1 MNLSELIIEPVKRE
15 DEAEFL
21 ALMHQHHYLG
31 APHKIGESAYYAA
44 VLQGE
49 CEWVALSSFYAAA
62 LKSAARDRWL
72 GWHPRDR
79 IPRLH
84 LITSQSRFLILK
96 PQPNLAS
103 RTLSLL
109 RRQVAQDWPLRFGHP
124 VLLMETF
131 VDLQRFKGSCYL
143 ADNWQPIGESSG
155 YRRKHGGYQAG
166 SSKKMMFVRELQ
178 TDARRLLA
186 GAHLDSYYFPEGVC
200 RKMHTEDDFKTILE
214 CFSQIDDTRGHR
226 GRRYRLDTLLAIAGC
241 ATYLWQI
248 LQIAGS
254 VVPKIVK
261 SVTDYACSKCGNLV
275 RPCLGPVHAAAFQ
288 TNANDISAPGFEYR
302 T

>member
-21 ALMHQHHYLG
+21 ALMHKHHYLG

-44 VLQGE
+44 VLQG
-49 CEWVALSSFYAAA
+49 EWVALSSFYAAA

-109 RRQVAQDWPLRFGHP
+109 RRQVA
-124 VLLMETF
+124 
-131 VDLQRFKGSCYL
+131 
-143 ADNWQPIGESSG
+143 
-155 YRRKHGGYQAG
+155 
-166 SSKKMMFVRELQ
+166 
-178 TDARRLLA
+178 
-186 GAHLDSYYFPEGVC
+186 
-200 RKMHTEDDFKTILE
+200 
-214 CFSQIDDTRGHR
+214 
-226 GRRYRLDTLLAIAGC
+226 
-241 ATYLWQI
+241 
-248 LQIAGS
+248 
-254 VVPKIVK
+254 
-261 SVTDYACSKCGNLV
+261 
-275 RPCLGPVHAAAFQ
+275 
-288 TNANDISAPGFEYR
+288 
-302 T
+302 